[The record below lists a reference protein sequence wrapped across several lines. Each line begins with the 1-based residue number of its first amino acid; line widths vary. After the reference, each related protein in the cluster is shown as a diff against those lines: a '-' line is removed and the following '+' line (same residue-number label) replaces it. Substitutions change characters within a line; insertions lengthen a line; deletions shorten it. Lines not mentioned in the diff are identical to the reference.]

1 MKRLFSRKNFINY
14 SLGQKIVNKLGYPDF
29 YTPRTTV
36 LDAYSGAAVF
46 SAAIHNEIKPL
57 SHILMEPYP
66 SYSPLLTY
74 LADPPRVITEI
85 EDPFR
90 WSTFQHLVDQNK
102 FHPTKHDRSKIHNE
116 LLFTA
121 NLLHSQGE
129 QLVTQYINCISN
141 QSWIL
146 KNGRVRLL
154 LWMRSSTAEKLLAG
168 PGESHRHRLA
178 CQREAC
184 CDARVVLHT
193 LPKKKAVSAK
203 YPAVLLDPMV
213 SELNISKDFVGTG
226 IPDVSL
232 IELTPHKH
240 QVKHQD
246 EFEYVIKM
254 LFVLNST
261 PLRQSL
267 NSLGP
272 GALEDLNPQ
281 LEDIL
286 HLKPIELNREQLQR
300 ITEVFWRWPFKPELL
315 MDFYEEKG
323 MGLGSDENQ

>member
-14 SLGQKIVNKLGYPDF
+14 SLGQKIVNTLGYADF
-29 YTPRTTV
+29 YTPKTTI

-46 SAAIHNEIKPL
+46 SAALHNEIKPF

-66 SYSPLLTY
+66 SYAPLLTH
-74 LADPPRVITEI
+74 LSDPPRIIPETA
-85 EDPFR
+85 DPFR
-90 WSTFQHLVDQNK
+90 WSTFQNLVDQNK
-102 FHPTKHDRSKIHNE
+102 FSPVKHDRTKIHNE

-121 NLLHSQGE
+121 NLLHAQGE

-141 QSWIL
+141 QSWLL
-146 KNGRVRLL
+146 KYGRVRLL

-168 PGESHRHRLA
+168 PSERYRRRLA

-193 LPKKKAVSAK
+193 LPKKKPISAN
-203 YPAVLLDPMV
+203 YPAVLLNPMV
-213 SELNISKDFVGTG
+213 KELNLAKDFVGTG

-232 IELTPHKH
+232 IELTPHEH
-240 QVKHQD
+240 QVNHQD

-254 LFVLNST
+254 LFILNSR

-286 HLKPIELNREQLQR
+286 HLKPIELNREQLLR

-315 MDFYEEKG
+315 MDFYEEKTL
-323 MGLGSDENQ
+323 GLGSDETQ